1 MDKEL
6 RILIL
11 EDSPGDADLMERE
24 LRKSHLGFSSKRVE
38 TQEDFLQQLA
48 GFAPDIILAD
58 YKLPQFDGVTALKL
72 ARKITPFTPVIIVTG
87 SLNEEVAVDYMKA
100 GAADYVLKESLTR
113 LGPAVKGTLQKKQI
127 QEEKRR
133 AEDALRRNEQ
143 QYRLLVERVA
153 DGIGIVQ
160 KGKFV
165 FINDALA
172 AMFGF
177 TPAQLVGKTPLDF
190 LRFDDMTVFRKID
203 TAFEQKSIEAQS
215 QPILQCMISAD
226 QRETWMEGY
235 QSVISWE
242 GKPAILVNLHDITKR
257 KLREMKIEE
266 ERKRLHTE
274 NIQLRS
280 NIKER
285 YRFGEIIGKSPIM
298 QGLYELILK
307 TSASAKDVL
316 IMGESGTGKELIA
329 KTIHQLSKRQ
339 GNAFV
344 PVNCGAIPETLFESE
359 FFGHRKGAFTG
370 ADRNKQGLLQTAH
383 NGTLFLDEV
392 GELAPLMQVKL
403 LRALEEREY
412 TPLGENTPRKMNVRI
427 IAATNRDITEQVE
440 KGMMREDFFYR
451 IHIIVLTVP
460 PLRERREDISLLI
473 DYFVQEY
480 GNDDNLA
487 PISGRLL
494 ETFYN
499 HAWPGNVRQ
508 LRNVLSRY
516 ITVGHLDFSGPRSA
530 AVESVEIDADSGRE
544 FDQDNVTLQETL
556 EHVEKRV
563 IARALERHHWNRT
576 ETASQLGIETRTLR
590 RKIKKYH
597 LL

>member
-11 EDSPGDADLMERE
+11 EDLPGDAELMVRE

-48 GFAPDIILAD
+48 GFVPDLILAD
-58 YKLPQFDGVTALKL
+58 YKLPRFDGVTALKL

-113 LGPAVKGTLQKKQI
+113 LGPAVKGALQKKQI

-190 LRFDDMTVFRKID
+190 FRFDDMTVFRKID
-203 TAFEQKSIEAQS
+203 TAFEQKSVEAQS

-285 YRFGEIIGKSPIM
+285 YRFGKIIGKSPIM

-359 FFGHRKGAFTG
+359 FFGHQKGAFTG

-460 PLRERREDISLLI
+460 PLRERREDIPLLI

-530 AVESVEIDADSGRE
+530 AVESVEIDADSDRE
-544 FDQDNVTLQETL
+544 FDQDDVTLQETL